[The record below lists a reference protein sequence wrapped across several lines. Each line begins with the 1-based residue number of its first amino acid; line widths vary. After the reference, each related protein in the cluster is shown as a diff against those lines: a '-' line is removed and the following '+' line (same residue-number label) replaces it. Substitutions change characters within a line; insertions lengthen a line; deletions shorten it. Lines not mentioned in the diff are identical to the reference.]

1 MGSQRIYYTSLI
13 FLVAF
18 PTRGRAEQTG
28 GSQSEGESRPS
39 LSALRFKQFVSLKF
53 LLGSAPRIQ
62 CNLRCPTLDK
72 YPPALIQVT
81 LHRRVQQRGFQDS
94 GGGKTLRT
102 WRRERACWSKV
113 FQVSSEWIWRH
124 RFRSWRGRQH
134 SNVSRIQPLL
144 SDVTCVF
151 HPDGYKTR
159 STLRFLK
166 CFVAS
171 PPLKKVQ
178 SANKVQVWS
187 QVLDD
192 KSHSMSVKVSPIQ
205 GLNF

>member
-113 FQVSSEWIWRH
+113 FQVSSEWICTTGSVH
-124 RFRSWRGRQH
+124 GEVVSAATFQEFSLFYQTLLVFSILTVIKQDQH
-134 SNVSRIQPLL
+134 WG
-144 SDVTCVF
+144 F
-151 HPDGYKTR
+151 
-159 STLRFLK
+159 
-166 CFVAS
+166 
-171 PPLKKVQ
+171 
-178 SANKVQVWS
+178 WS
-187 QVLDD
+187 VL
-192 KSHSMSVKVSPIQ
+192 
-205 GLNF
+205 